1 MVNQLLFV
9 TGISTNDR
17 DRLVI
22 SVACSTVTVS
32 VTSLALS
39 VSVKTALDDWS
50 PLGNDVIHPTGSK
63 AQAL

>member
-1 MVNQLLFV
+1 M
-9 TGISTNDR
+9 TGISTTDR

-39 VSVKTALDDWS
+39 ASVKTAFDDWS

-63 AQAL
+63 AKAL